1 MLAAGPGS
9 ARARLPS
16 RQGSRAPEARVDTT
30 AMDAGWEPISPAR
43 GPARLLADCATLE
56 RLGRVRPSARDRLQ
70 HLLGCELAGF
80 LLRALST
87 DQRGRSR
94 ELLV

>member
-1 MLAAGPGS
+1 
-9 ARARLPS
+9 
-16 RQGSRAPEARVDTT
+16 
-30 AMDAGWEPISPAR
+30 MDAAWEPISPAR
-43 GPARLLADCATLE
+43 GPARLLADCAA
-56 RLGRVRPSARDRLQ
+56 LGRLASTRPSAHDRLQ

-80 LLRALST
+80 LLRALRT